1 MNIACSLLVRYGAC
15 EQRITALSLVRG
27 TGTQIALSLV
37 Q

>member
-1 MNIACSLLVRYGAC
+1 MAQR
-15 EQRITALSLVRG
+15 EQRYAALPQGRC